1 MKPLSKKTN
10 QISQKK
16 KRQRIKFITICT
28 LISLAALTFIVF
40 NFKDNIVFFYSP
52 SELSSVKIK
61 DQQIVRVGG
70 LVKEGSIK
78 SNGNNLEFVIT
89 DLKADLTIKYSG
101 IKPDLF
107 REKQGTVAKG
117 VWNQGA
123 NIFIASELLTKHDE
137 KYMPPE
143 VKKAIEKNSEYKKNH

>member
-1 MKPLSKKTN
+1 MKLLSKKTN
-10 QISQKK
+10 PK

-28 LISLAALTFIVF
+28 LLSLSALAFIVL

-61 DQQIVRVGG
+61 EQQIIRVGG
-70 LVKEGSIK
+70 LIKEGSITTK
-78 SNGNNLEFVIT
+78 GSDIKFVIT
-89 DLKADLTIKYSG
+89 DFKADLTIKYSG

-117 VWNQGA
+117 VWNQ
-123 NIFIASELLTKHDE
+123 NDNVFIANELLTKHDE
-137 KYMPPE
+137 KYMPQE
-143 VKKAIEKNSEYKKNH
+143 VKKAVEKNKEYQKSHQD